1 MSNQIYLIKQD
12 FKIAIHNLLRFK
24 TQAYIALFGLAF
36 ALSCFVPALYWIYYE
51 TTYDSF
57 YPNAELIYR
66 VVLQEKQSGKVNE
79 RVPGILGKELVKQ
92 FPEIEFSSDFI
103 SEQLDYNDIEKTN
116 YIQLNTICADTAF
129 LRVFPQ
135 RSIIGDVDQAL
146 QVPGNMALTES
157 VAIRLFGS
165 AEKAIGQ
172 KLENQLSRIFGPCTV
187 IAVVKNTELNTNL
200 PFDALLNYPAL
211 QDASMIMP
219 ESEQWNY
226 FNNNLYVKV
235 HSHIDIDRLAMQ
247 LRDFTSQKKVNP
259 DIELK
264 ILPIS
269 KVRHGLSSNL
279 LFTLNFIRLMV
290 TAGALLMFSALFNF
304 LNLFIGLFR
313 ERTHEFRQR
322 IIYGAT
328 NNRLILQ
335 MMFEQTAFASIAL
348 LLGGYLIFLFMP
360 SLANLLN
367 IPVNTPLLLRFF
379 IFSSLS
385 VILCLIFMSIVPY
398 WNLIRVVKSDL
409 SIKKTSKQ
417 TSLQRIALSLQLAV
431 CIVFIVSVSVIMIQ
445 IHYVSRKDLGF
456 NLNGVIQLYSTNA
469 KLENDKSALMQKL
482 ESMPKI
488 VNITTTSFEPRQN
501 PQVNLMTSEV

>member
-1 MSNQIYLIKQD
+1 
-12 FKIAIHNLLRFK
+12 
-24 TQAYIALFGLAF
+24 
-36 ALSCFVPALYWIYYE
+36 
-51 TTYDSF
+51 
-57 YPNAELIYR
+57 
-66 VVLQEKQSGKVNE
+66 
-79 RVPGILGKELVKQ
+79 
-92 FPEIEFSSDFI
+92 
-103 SEQLDYNDIEKTN
+103 
-116 YIQLNTICADTAF
+116 
-129 LRVFPQ
+129 
-135 RSIIGDVDQAL
+135 
-146 QVPGNMALTES
+146 
-157 VAIRLFGS
+157 
-165 AEKAIGQ
+165 
-172 KLENQLSRIFGPCTV
+172 
-187 IAVVKNTELNTNL
+187 
-200 PFDALLNYPAL
+200 
-211 QDASMIMP
+211 
-219 ESEQWNY
+219 
-226 FNNNLYVKV
+226 
-235 HSHIDIDRLAMQ
+235 
-247 LRDFTSQKKVNP
+247 
-259 DIELK
+259 
-264 ILPIS
+264 
-269 KVRHGLSSNL
+269 
-279 LFTLNFIRLMV
+279 
-290 TAGALLMFSALFNF
+290 MFSALFNF

-482 ESMPKI
+482 ESMP
-488 VNITTTSFEPRQN
+488 
-501 PQVNLMTSEV
+501 